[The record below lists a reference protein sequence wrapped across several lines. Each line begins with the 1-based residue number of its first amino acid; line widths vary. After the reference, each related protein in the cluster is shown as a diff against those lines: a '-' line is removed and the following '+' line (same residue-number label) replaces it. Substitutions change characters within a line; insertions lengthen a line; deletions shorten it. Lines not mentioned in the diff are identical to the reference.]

1 MKILED
7 FKSREPP
14 KKRVSQLKKFQ
25 NEVKELHELDYTV
38 EQIQDFLKL
47 QKIKISTR
55 RIYQFIKSKKN
66 LSNKNFSLQTP
77 DRNTV
82 EKKSDE
88 QEDEITFKNF
98 RNILKQN
105 KG

>member
-14 KKRVSQLKKFQ
+14 LKRVSKLNKFQ
-25 NEVKELHELDYTV
+25 NEVIELYGLDYTV
-38 EQIQDFLKL
+38 EQIQDFLNS

-66 LSNKNFSLQTP
+66 LSNQNFPLQTP
-77 DRNTV
+77 DRIAV
-82 EKKSDE
+82 AKKSDE
-88 QEDEITFKNF
+88 QEDEINLQNL
-98 RNILKQN
+98 RNILKNQ
-105 KG
+105 G

>member
-14 KKRVSQLKKFQ
+14 LKRVSKLNKFQ
-25 NEVKELHELDYTV
+25 NEVIELYGLDYTV
-38 EQIQDFLKL
+38 EQIQDFLNS

-66 LSNKNFSLQTP
+66 LSNQNFPLQTP
-77 DRNTV
+77 DRNAV
-82 EKKSDE
+82 AKKSDE
-88 QEDEITFKNF
+88 QEDEINLQNL
-98 RNILKQN
+98 RNILKNQ
-105 KG
+105 G